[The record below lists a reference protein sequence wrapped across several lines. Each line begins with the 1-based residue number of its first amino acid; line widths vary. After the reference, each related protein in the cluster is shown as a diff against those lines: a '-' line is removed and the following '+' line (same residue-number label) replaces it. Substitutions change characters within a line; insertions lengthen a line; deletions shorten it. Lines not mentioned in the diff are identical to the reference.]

1 MLEAILHFS
10 IKNRWLIV
18 ILTLGAAVLGA
29 FSLRQLPIDAVPDIT
44 NNQVQINTLFPS
56 LSPIEMEKQV
66 TFPIETAL
74 AGIPGLQSTRSLSRN
89 GFSQVTAIFDD
100 SVDVY
105 FARQQV
111 SERLGEAKESLPPG
125 AEPKMGA
132 ISTGLGEIY
141 MWTVEY
147 THPGG
152 KGATPAVG
160 EDDSGWHADG
170 AYQTPEGEHLATDLE
185 RAAYLRTVQ
194 DWIIRP
200 QLKGVAG
207 VAGVD
212 VIGGYVK
219 QYHVQ
224 PDPMKLVSYGLTF
237 SEVIEALEKNNAS
250 TGAGYIEH
258 KGESYLVRA
267 AGRIETPEQIEEIV
281 VGTRRGTPI
290 YIRDVATVGIGKE
303 LRTGSASQNGEEVV
317 VGTALMLI
325 GANSRTVAAAVDA
338 KMQEVNKT
346 LPPDIRAKTVLNRT
360 KLVDATIGTVK
371 KNLAEG
377 AVLVIVIL
385 FLLLGNI
392 RAALI
397 TAMIIP
403 FSMLMTFTGMV
414 QTKVGGNLMSLG
426 AIDFGML
433 VDGGVIMVENCL
445 RRLAERQHKEKRRL
459 DHTERLH
466 EVLVACR
473 EMAKPSVYGR
483 AIILVVFVQILFLT
497 GIEGKMFR
505 PMALTVIYALI
516 ASFILAVTFIPA
528 LVAIVISGK
537 VTERDVFL
545 IRWAKAL
552 YEPIVRWA
560 VRLRYVVVP
569 VAVVVFAASLVLFG
583 RLGQEFVPT
592 LDEKDLALNAYRI
605 PSTSLTQSQD
615 MQFDVE
621 RTVSAF
627 PEVALV
633 YSKTGTA
640 EMASDPMPVNLSDT
654 FIILKPHDQWPNPR
668 EDKAS
673 LIARIDKAVNT
684 LPGNGYEFTQPIQ
697 MRFNELLAGVR
708 GDLAVKVYGDDFAKM
723 NATAQ
728 EIARMIEGVPGAAE
742 VSVEQTAGMPVM
754 DIAIDRASIARYGL
768 NISDVQA
775 VVGTAIG
782 GHEAGVVFEGDRR
795 FDLIVRLPDEIRRDL
810 AAIENLPIPLPHKD
824 EGGEPVKL
832 ASLTGMT
839 TRTDVGFLPLGSVAK
854 VSVTEGQNQIS
865 RENGKRRVVVQANVR
880 GRDLGSFVEE
890 VQAKVGQVK
899 LPPGGWLV
907 WGGQFEN
914 LTAARERLTVVVP
927 VCLLAI
933 LGLLFGMFRSLR
945 YGLLVFSG
953 IPLALTG
960 GILAL
965 WVRDIPFSISAA
977 VGFIALSG
985 VAVLNGVVMVSFI
998 NQLREEGA
1006 RFEEAI
1012 IRGSLTRLRPVLMT
1026 ALVASFGFVPM
1037 AIATGTG
1044 AEVQKPLAT
1053 VVIGG
1058 IISSTLLTLVVL
1070 PALYRIFAAR
1080 DKQAGPEQWEKPAP
1094 TDIELVLTP
1103 AAEAPGGTPRG
1114 AVSIE
1119 TVVPPGRE
1127 NPPVPPTPP
1136 PAAKR
1141 PDEP

>member
-1 MLEAILHFS
+1 MLESILHFS
-10 IKNRWLIV
+10 IKNRWLVV
-18 ILTLGAAVLGA
+18 ILTLGTAILGVV
-29 FSLRQLPIDAVPDIT
+29 SLRQLPIDAVPDIT
-44 NNQVQINTLFPS
+44 NNQVQINTLFAS
-56 LSPIEMEKQV
+56 LSPLEMEKQV
-66 TFPIETAL
+66 TFPVETAL
-74 AGIPGLQSTRSLSRN
+74 AGIPGLRSTRSLSRN
-89 GFSQVTAIFDD
+89 GFSQVTAVFDD
-100 SVDVY
+100 DVNIY

-111 SERLGEAKESLPPG
+111 SERLSQARESLPSG

-147 THPGG
+147 TQGAPAGPAPDASGAPGPQADG
-152 KGATPAVG
+152 TYLTPVG
-160 EDDSGWHADG
+160 ERLTSA
-170 AYQTPEGEHLATDLE
+170 LE

-200 QLKGVAG
+200 QLKGVPG

-267 AGRIETPEQIEEIV
+267 AGRIETPEQIESIV
-281 VGTRRGTPI
+281 LGTRRGTPI

-303 LRTGSASQNGEEVV
+303 LRTGSASENGEEVV

-338 KMQEVNKT
+338 KMTEINKT
-346 LPPDIRAKTVLNRT
+346 LPPGIRAKPVLNRT
-360 KLVDATIGTVK
+360 KLVDATIATVK

-414 QTKVGGNLMSLG
+414 QTKVAANLMSLG
-426 AIDFGML
+426 ALDFGMI
-433 VDGGVIMVENCL
+433 VDGAVIIVENCL
-445 RRLAERQHKEKRRL
+445 RRLAERQHRERRPL
-459 DHTERLH
+459 THAERLH
-466 EVLVACR
+466 EVLVAAK
-473 EMAKPSVYGR
+473 EMLRPSLYGQ
-483 AIILVVFVQILFLT
+483 AIIVGVYIPILTLI
-497 GIEGKMFR
+497 GVEGKMFR
-505 PMALTVIYALI
+505 PMAITVIL
-516 ASFILAVTFIPA
+516 A
-528 LVAIVISGK
+528 LVAAFVLSLTFVPAMVAILVRGMVK
-537 VTERDVFL
+537 EHDPFL
-545 IRWAKAL
+545 IRWAKRA

-560 VRLRYVVVP
+560 VRRRYAVVP
-569 VAVVVFAASLVLFG
+569 VAVVIFIASLLLFA

-592 LDEKDLALNAYRI
+592 LDEKDLALQALRI
-605 PSTSLTQSQD
+605 PSTSLSQTQH
-615 MQFDVE
+615 MQLDLE
-621 RTVSAF
+621 RTVAAF
-627 PEVALV
+627 PEVAFT

-640 EMASDPMPVNLSDT
+640 ELAADPMPPNASDT
-654 FIILKPHDQWPNPR
+654 FIILKAHEQWPNPR
-668 EDKAS
+668 ESKAA
-673 LIARIDKAVNT
+673 LIARIEAAVST
-684 LPGNGYEFTQPIQ
+684 LPGNTYEFSQPIQ
-697 MRFNELLAGVR
+697 MRFNELIAGVR
-708 GDLAVKVYGDDFAKM
+708 GDLAVKVYGDDFEKM
-723 NATAQ
+723 NRTAQ
-728 EIARMIEGVPGAAE
+728 EIARVIGSVAGATD
-742 VSVEQTAGMPVM
+742 VKVEQTEGLPVM
-754 DIAIDRASIARYGL
+754 DVEIDRAAIARYGL
-768 NISDVQA
+768 NVADVQSVVATA
-775 VVGTAIG
+775 VG
-782 GHEAGVVFEGDRR
+782 GRGAGVVFEGDRR
-795 FDLIVRLPDEIRRDL
+795 FDIIVRLPDEIRRDL
-810 AAIENLPIPLPHKD
+810 AAIENLPIPLPRTED
-824 EGGEPVKL
+824 VGEARRV
-832 ASLTGMT
+832 ASLTAVPAPS
-839 TRTDVGFLPLGSVAK
+839 DVGFLPLGSVAR
-854 VSVTEGQNQIS
+854 VAVAEGQNQIS

-890 VQAKVGQVK
+890 VQVKVGKVP

-914 LTAARERLTVVVP
+914 LTAARQRLTVVVP
-927 VCLLAI
+927 ACLLGI
-933 LGLLFGMFRSLR
+933 LGLLFGMFRSVR

-965 WVRDIPFSISAA
+965 YLRAIPFSISAA

-998 NQLREEGA
+998 NQLREEGS

-1037 AIATGTG
+1037 AMATGTG

-1070 PALYRIFAAR
+1070 PALYRLFAAR
-1080 DKQAGPEQWEKPAP
+1080 DKEPGPEKLEKPAP
-1094 TDIELVLTP
+1094 TDVELVLTP
-1103 AAEAPGGTPRG
+1103 ATDAPGGNNTARNALG
-1114 AVSIE
+1114 SV
-1119 TVVPPGRE
+1119 
-1127 NPPVPPTPP
+1127 
-1136 PAAKR
+1136 
-1141 PDEP
+1141 